1 MSVLYII
8 RKNFIRLV
16 NERPSFLAS
25 CSSLRNSTLPNYGY
39 LHNTLLKYN
48 STIFKTINDEVGQT
62 KVVLNDTVKSLF
74 NGSLFKKESL
84 LSQSDISALQAYN
97 AELERGVSPM
107 TAYYK
112 TMQNAS
118 DAAVNMASSAN
129 GATVSIS
136 KIPKV

>member
-1 MSVLYII
+1 M
-8 RKNFIRLV
+8 
-16 NERPSFLAS
+16 
-25 CSSLRNSTLPNYGY
+25 
-39 LHNTLLKYN
+39 
-48 STIFKTINDEVGQT
+48 
-62 KVVLNDTVKSLF
+62 
-74 NGSLFKKESL
+74 FKKESL

-97 AELERGVSPM
+97 EELERGVSPM

-136 KIPKV
+136 KIPKVSKAAELGLKAYCF